1 MNDEHSV
8 NASNNFSLGK
18 LVEEASAGSASGY
31 DQIETSGELRLLNS
45 GKEAALKAMR
55 AYAVSGN
62 VDKCLAAAGAVRFY
76 SQQ

>member
-1 MNDEHSV
+1 MNNDHSV
-8 NASNNFSLGK
+8 NATNNLDLGK
-18 LVEEASAGSASGY
+18 LVEEVSAGSASGY
-31 DQIETSGELRLLNS
+31 DQIEMSGDLRLLNS

-76 SQQ
+76 TKQ